1 MVFYKTPAEIE
12 LMRESNLLVCKTHA
26 LIASLLRPGITGE
39 ELDFEAE
46 TFIRDHKAE
55 PGFKGYQGFP
65 ATLCISPNEQVV
77 HGIPND
83 IPFAEGDIISFDCG
97 VLKNGFYGD
106 AAYTFLLG
114 EVDAEV
120 VELCRV
126 TKESLAKGIR
136 AARVGN
142 KVGDISFAIQDY
154 AERKNGYGVVRELVG
169 HGVGRNLHEAPEVPN
184 FGRRNKGARLK
195 DGLVL
200 AIEPMVNLGT
210 KKIKQH
216 KDGWTV
222 TTKDKKVSAH
232 YEHSVHI
239 SKKGPDILSDHD
251 IIEEEVKRND
261 NIMLF
266 D

>member
-26 LIASLLRPGITGE
+26 LVASLLRPGITGE
-39 ELDFEAE
+39 ELDSEAE
-46 TFIRDHKAE
+46 TFIRDHDAE

-83 IPFAEGDIISFDCG
+83 IPFSEGDVISFDCG

-114 EVDAEV
+114 EVDAEA

-154 AERKNGYGVVRELVG
+154 AERKNGYGIVRELVG

-239 SKKGPDILSDHD
+239 SKKGPDILSNHD
-251 IIEEEVKRND
+251 IIEEAIKSND
-261 NIMLF
+261 NIMQV